1 MIKKRRSVLMSLL
14 TLMLCMA
21 LLASGTYALFSD
33 QVTLSTHLHAGDL
46 DITLIRTHLVAKTL
60 DNATGYLMN
69 KVNPED
75 VDFSR
80 PTTRNVFDL
89 SESDKIVPGCKYT
102 ATLELINNTDVA
114 FAYWIEIVPTGEDGV
129 ALADQLE
136 ITVQLDSSSHSDI
149 VRHGLIVGSASQ
161 PIGILAKTD
170 SGSFD
175 VTLEFLDLINNN
187 DAKKQNYSFDL
198 VVHAVQVLEAPSN

>member
-1 MIKKRRSVLMSLL
+1 MIKRRRSVLLSLL

-33 QVTLSTHLHAGDL
+33 QVTLTTHLQAGTL

-60 DNATGYLMN
+60 DNVTGYLTP
-69 KVNPED
+69 KENPED
-75 VDFSR
+75 VDFSGA
-80 PTTRNVFDL
+80 TNRNVFDL
-89 SESDKIVPGCKYT
+89 SSGDKIVPGCNYT
-102 ATLELINNTDVA
+102 ATLEVVNNTDVA
-114 FAYWIEIVPTGEDGV
+114 FAYWIEIVPTGDV
-129 ALADQLE
+129 DIALANQLE
-136 ITVQLDSSSHSDI
+136 ITVQLDGETKTDLVS
-149 VRHGLIVGSASQ
+149 HGLIIGNASQ
-161 PIGILAKTD
+161 PIDILEKSE

-187 DAKKQNYSFDL
+187 DAKRQNFSFDL